1 MDLSRDEVSF
11 LMRSLLR
18 SLEHTPGKERGA
30 HRRLYDK
37 LGAEFFRLT
46 PRKKVEALVRALD
59 GFNGE
64 YSR

>member
-1 MDLSRDEVSF
+1 MKLSRDDVAF

-18 SLEHTPGKERGA
+18 SMEKTPGREMDA
-30 HRRLYDK
+30 HSKLYGRLSE
-37 LGAEFFRLT
+37 EFFRLT
-46 PRKKVEALVRALD
+46 PQHKLKALVRALD